1 MYSIWYYSMVRLCCF
16 CSPDQHPTY
25 TSVIRPHPAL
35 LLSCTFTAPFHA
47 LVKQTDRTVEHFMY
61 VLWAQLVWT
70 CQTHWSPEFVSAGLS
85 LTPPDCKSCT
95 KVLYCWLKSS
105 YQCSVL
111 IHFTSFSFLLP
122 TAKKQ
127 EFLIETVKNLT
138 DIRRLP
144 PNKVQQ
150 NSNRSQLKWN
160 VSSSAVSREENIYN
174 VQGVKKQRVMAGLL

>member
-25 TSVIRPHPAL
+25 TSVIRPLPAL

-70 CQTHWSPEFVSAGLS
+70 CQTQSVSAGLS

-111 IHFTSFSFLLP
+111 IHFIHTH
-122 TAKKQ
+122 AII
-127 EFLIETVKNLT
+127 FLITHCKKAGISHWDSEKL
-138 DIRRLP
+138 
-144 PNKVQQ
+144 
-150 NSNRSQLKWN
+150 NRYQKT
-160 VSSSAVSREENIYN
+160 SS
-174 VQGVKKQRVMAGLL
+174 KQSTEKFKQKPAEM